1 MGDTTNLGFGH
12 FLANAD
18 IVAKVL
24 LVVLVLMSALSWYLI
39 AYKGISQVI
48 RQPGGADQW
57 VVGDHTFSGVQD
69 GGSLAGKDS
78 CDSSVTRSPSAV

>member
-39 AYKGISQVI
+39 VYKGISQVI
-48 RQPGGADQW
+48 RQR
-57 VVGDHTFSGVQD
+57 
-69 GGSLAGKDS
+69 
-78 CDSSVTRSPSAV
+78 RSK